1 MRRIRLRTLLLLI
14 NLLILILPLAG
25 IWFLRLYES
34 ALIRQT
40 ESELVAQA
48 AVIVGAFKSSRQRL
62 IADGKAQPEAAADA
76 PAVDRPAVVPA
87 DRMPELALATDR
99 VLPPPPDPAP
109 PDRPATIAA
118 GLVGQQLE
126 TVIRDAQQVTLASI
140 RVLDPNGVIVASTG
154 RNAGQSVIALDEVA
168 RALRGEPMSVMRYRE
183 RPATIVPGGFS
194 RGAALRV
201 FVTMPVIVDDHV
213 VGAVMLSRTPR
224 DLAQAIWG
232 KRYELG
238 ALAVILVVVGIG
250 SAVLTSR
257 LITRPLDAVVAQA
270 GRVAAGDLT
279 AAGTIPASGTRE
291 AEELSVAV
299 GHMARSLAQRA
310 DYIRGFAAHVSHEFK
325 TPLASAKG
333 AVELLAQD
341 GDTMSAAERTHF
353 FGLVASGLDRLE
365 RLVRGLVDF
374 ARAEMAQRASGTVD
388 ILPALREVAG
398 SYCARGLAV
407 AVSGDDALVAMPRE
421 AFTVALSALLDNALQ
436 HAGTRARVTIETA
449 AMADCVLLTITDDGP
464 GISPDNRA
472 RVFEP
477 FFTTARTQGGT
488 GLGLPIVRA
497 VVGAAGGS
505 IELLDGEMGAR
516 FRLSLPRQ
524 REMPA
529 T

>member
-48 AVIVGAFKSSRQRL
+48 AVIVGAFKSDRQRL
-62 IADGKAQPEAAADA
+62 IADGKAQPETAADT
-76 PAVDRPAVVPA
+76 PAVERPAVVPA
-87 DRMPELALATDR
+87 DRMPELDLATDT

-109 PDRPATIAA
+109 SNKPATSMA

-126 TVIRDAQQVTLASI
+126 TVIRDTQQVTLASI
-140 RVLDPNGVIVASTG
+140 RVLDPKGVIVASTG
-154 RNAGQSVIALDEVA
+154 RDAGQSIIALDEVA
-168 RALRGEPMSVMRYRE
+168 RAVRGEPVSVMRYRE

-194 RGAALRV
+194 RGSALRV
-201 FVTMPVIVDDHV
+201 FVAMPVVVDDYV

-238 ALAVILVVVGIG
+238 ALAIILVLVGTG
-250 SAVLTSR
+250 LAMLTSR
-257 LITRPLDAVVAQA
+257 LITRPLNAVVAQA
-270 GRVAAGDLT
+270 GRVAAGDL
-279 AAGTIPASGTRE
+279 AAADTMPAGGTRE
-291 AEELSVAV
+291 AAELSAAV
-299 GHMARSLAQRA
+299 DRMARNLAQRA

-353 FGLVASGLDRLE
+353 LGLVADGLDRLE

-374 ARAEMAQRASGTVD
+374 ARA
-388 ILPALREVAG
+388 
-398 SYCARGLAV
+398 
-407 AVSGDDALVAMPRE
+407 ALVAMPPE
-421 AFTVALSALLDNALQ
+421 ALTVALSALLDNALQ
-436 HAGTRARVTIETA
+436 HAGAGAHVTIETA
-449 AMADCVLLTITDDGP
+449 ANTERVLLTITDDGP
-464 GISPDNRA
+464 GISLDNRT

-477 FFTTARTQGGT
+477 FFTTARAQGGT

-497 VVGAAGGS
+497 VVSAAGGS
-505 IELLDGEMGAR
+505 VDLLDGEVGTR

-524 REMPA
+524 REIPA